1 MYNIKTLTM
10 STQNI
15 TFISLQGLL
24 ILISF
29 TFFSQLSFGSNIS
42 INCKHNNDTAL
53 DLDTL
58 IQPFRPKKNWG
69 NNTVYKF
76 VEQSPRFPGCEDLD
90 ANVRTK
96 EDCSKS
102 KMIEYVYKE
111 LKYPTE
117 CKSSNLSGTVLVSF
131 VVDTTGYL
139 ENITVEKSISPCLD
153 AEAMRVVN
161 AMNYMEK
168 RWISGSHNGEK
179 VRFYYR
185 LPIWFKS

>member
-1 MYNIKTLTM
+1 M

-185 LPIWFKS
+185 LPISVRWSF